1 MQSEPLMYCY
11 SRFGLFRF
19 RSPLLAESR
28 LISLPPGTQMF
39 QFPRFPSYTYL
50 IQYTIH
56 DSSSWVFPH
65 SEICGSMLICS
76 SPQLI
81 AACHVLHRL
90 PMPRHSPYALLR
102 LNYFCI
108 SGDILSVLVFSR
120 LNCCVFHTC
129 SLRLFIVFGKIV
141 SFYPLRKNL
150 ISIRRFY
157 SAVYDFQFPF
167 TFVCHVCHI
176 YSLKNQY
183 VISLIRFSMSILF
196 SLTLV
201 KLVRHLIFHQV
212 PQKFNEK
219 LPRVCSLH
227 TSGLKWTRTTDLAL
241 IRRAL

>member
-102 LNYFCI
+102 LNYLLYI
-108 SGDILSVLVFSR
+108 ILDILSGSSFFL
-120 LNCCVFHTC
+120 LELLCLHTC
-129 SLRLFIVFGKIV
+129 SFFGRSVFSLRPAKLFFL
-141 SFYPLRKNL
+141 FYPLRKNL
-150 ISIRRFY
+150 ISIIFFI
-157 SAVYDFQFPF
+157 DFLVSLY
-167 TFVCHVCHI
+167 FVCHV
-176 YSLKNQY
+176 
-183 VISLIRFSMSILF
+183 
-196 SLTLV
+196 
-201 KLVRHLIFHQV
+201 
-212 PQKFNEK
+212 
-219 LPRVCSLH
+219 
-227 TSGLKWTRTTDLAL
+227 
-241 IRRAL
+241 

>member
-1 MQSEPLMYCY
+1 MTITLSGSSSQTIQLAFRILNAVRTPDVLLLQVWPL
-11 SRFGLFRF
+11 
-19 RSPLLAESR
+19 PLSLATTSGISFDFSSSGYLDVSVPR
-28 LISLPPGTQMF
+28 VPHIQLLIHCMF
-39 QFPRFPSYTYL
+39 
-50 IQYTIH
+50 H

-157 SAVYDFQFPF
+157 SAVYDF
-167 TFVCHVCHI
+167 
-176 YSLKNQY
+176 
-183 VISLIRFSMSILF
+183 
-196 SLTLV
+196 
-201 KLVRHLIFHQV
+201 
-212 PQKFNEK
+212 
-219 LPRVCSLH
+219 
-227 TSGLKWTRTTDLAL
+227 
-241 IRRAL
+241 